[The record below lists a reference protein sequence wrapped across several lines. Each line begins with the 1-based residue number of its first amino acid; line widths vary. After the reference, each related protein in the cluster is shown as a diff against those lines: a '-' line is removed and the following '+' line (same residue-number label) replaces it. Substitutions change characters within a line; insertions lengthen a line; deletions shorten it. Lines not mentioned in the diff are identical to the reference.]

1 MSEQK
6 KEEKK
11 KEKVVYY
18 DDGRTLAD
26 MSGVGRPRSQG
37 SKSTFREKWI
47 TYWSAVK
54 MMLIP
59 MAIVVGI
66 LVIMY
71 LIMYFSLK

>member
-37 SKSTFREKWI
+37 SKSTFREKWN
-47 TYWSAVK
+47 TYWAAVK

>member
-18 DDGRTLAD
+18 DDGHTIAD
-26 MSGVGRPRSQG
+26 MSEVGRPRSQG
-37 SKSTFREKWI
+37 SHSTFREKWK

-59 MAIVVGI
+59 MAIVVSI

-71 LIMYFSLK
+71 LLMYFALK

>member
-18 DDGRTLAD
+18 DDGHTIAD
-26 MSGVGRPRSQG
+26 MSNVGRPRSQG
-37 SKSTFREKWI
+37 SKSTFREKWN

>member
-18 DDGRTLAD
+18 DDGRTIAD

-37 SKSTFREKWI
+37 SHSTFREKWK

>member
-1 MSEQK
+1 MSDNK

-18 DDGRTLAD
+18 DDGHTIAD

-37 SKSTFREKWI
+37 SKSTVREKWN

-54 MMLIP
+54 MMLLP
-59 MAIVVGI
+59 MAIVVAV

-71 LIMYFSLK
+71 LLMYFTLK